1 MHALAAIAC
10 LAVLALAGCGEDD
23 EQAGAPTSEP
33 RGPLA
38 ELTVAVDPDGEDAKP
53 PREATISCDAP
64 GDSAVCRAVA
74 DAKPETFEPTPDN
87 IACTQQYGGPETAS
101 VKGTLRG
108 EPVDATFSR
117 VNGCEISR
125 WQDAAAILEA
135 AG

>member
-1 MHALAAIAC
+1 VRFATLLIAL
-10 LAVLALAGCGEDD
+10 VLVAGCGEDD
-23 EQAGAPTSEP
+23 EQAAAPTSEP
-33 RGPLA
+33 SGSLA
-38 ELTVAVDPDGEDAKP
+38 ELTVEVDPDGEGAKP
-53 PREATISCDAP
+53 PREATISCNAP
-64 GDSAVCRAVA
+64 EESAVCRAVA
-74 DAKPETFEPTPDN
+74 DVKPETFEPTPGN
-87 IACTQQYGGPETAS
+87 VACTQQYGGPETAS